1 MANSFVRY
9 TGNGS
14 TTAYSVPFSYRAQA
28 DVAITIDGV
37 ATTAFTWDGAGT
49 TVTFTTAPLNL
60 TSIEIRRTTSQ
71 AARLV
76 DYADGSVL
84 KENDLDT
91 DSFQGFYMGQEAID
105 DANDRIL
112 LDAADFQ
119 WNAQSK
125 RIKSVADPTAAQD
138 AVTLNYLTSTYL
150 TTATIAH
157 IATLGAIASDIST
170 VAGISANV
178 TAVAGDAT
186 DIGVVAG
193 KATEIGRLG
202 TADAVTDMN
211 TLATADIVTD
221 MNVLATGANVTAMG
235 LLGTSANVTAMGLLG
250 TSDAIADMNTL
261 ATSDIVSDLN
271 TLATSG
277 IVDDLNI
284 LATSANVTNMAT
296 LGASGVVGDIETV
309 ADNITNV
316 SNFAN
321 RYRISTNDP
330 STSLDAGDLA
340 YVSSANALKF
350 YDGSSWTAITT
361 DTDVKTNVSAND
373 TTAGYLNG
381 KLVAGEAVTFTEN
394 SDGGNETLTIAAT
407 DPTPLAIALG

>member
-14 TTAYSVPFSYRAQA
+14 TSSYAVPFSYRAQE

-49 TVTFTTAPLNL
+49 NITFTSPPANL

-71 AARLV
+71 SSRLV

-91 DSFQGFYMGQEAID
+91 DSEQGFFMSQEAID
-105 DANDRIL
+105 DANDRIK
-112 LDAADFQ
+112 LDSADFN
-119 WNAQSK
+119 WDAQSK
-125 RIKSVADPTAAQD
+125 RIKNVADPTANTD
-138 AVTLNYLTSTYL
+138 AVNKQYISTNIPNI
-150 TTATIAH
+150 T
-157 IATLGAIASDIST
+157 T
-170 VAGISANV
+170 VAGIASDVTTVAGIASDV

-186 DIGVVAG
+186 DIGAVAA
-193 KATEIGRLG
+193 KSTEIGLLG
-202 TADAVTDMN
+202 TSDAVNDMN
-211 TLATADIVTD
+211 ILATSDNVTR
-221 MNVLATGANVTAMG
+221 MATLGTSANVTAMG

-250 TSDAIADMNTL
+250 TADAVADMNTL

-277 IVDDLNI
+277 IVEDLNI
-284 LATSANVTNMAT
+284 LATADNVTNMAT
-296 LGASGVVGDIETV
+296 LGASGVVGKITTV

-316 SNFAN
+316 NNFAN
-321 RYRISTNDP
+321 RYRISTNNPATDN
-330 STSLDAGDLA
+330 DAGDLA
-340 YVSSANALKF
+340 YVTSDNALKF
-350 YDGSSWTAITT
+350 YDGSSWSAITT

>member
-14 TTAYSVPFSYRAQA
+14 TSSYAVPFSYRAQG

-49 TVTFTTAPLNL
+49 NITFTSPPANL

-71 AARLV
+71 SSRLV

-91 DSFQGFYMGQEAID
+91 DSEQGFFMSQEAID
-105 DANDRIL
+105 DANDRIK
-112 LDAADFQ
+112 LDNADFN
-119 WNAQSK
+119 WDAQSK
-125 RIKSVADPTAAQD
+125 RIKNVADPTANTD
-138 AVTLNYLTSTYL
+138 AVNKQYISTNIPNI
-150 TTATIAH
+150 T
-157 IATLGAIASDIST
+157 T
-170 VAGISANV
+170 VAGIASDVTTVAGIASDV

-186 DIGVVAG
+186 DIGAVAA
-193 KATEIGRLG
+193 KATEIGLLG
-202 TADAVTDMN
+202 TSDAVADMN
-211 TLATADIVTD
+211 ILATSDNVTR
-221 MNVLATGANVTAMG
+221 MATLGTSANVTAMG

-250 TSDAIADMNTL
+250 TADAVADMNTL

-277 IVDDLNI
+277 IVEDLNI

-296 LGASGVVGDIETV
+296 LGASGVVGKITTV

-330 STSLDAGDLA
+330 ATDNDAGDLA
-340 YVSSANALKF
+340 YVTSANALKF
-350 YDGSSWTAITT
+350 YNGSSWSAITT